1 MPLSDSDRSTRG
13 RRTTAFLN
21 QRSPSRRASW
31 QQRNRPLGRR
41 WRLFATKGV
50 ATRRTNL
57 TVPMACERQSSYPRE
72 GAVIRILAQPRQQVW
87 LLTAGLS
94 SRLAANSVVEVNDAV
109 SEPALGQE
117 REQDA
122 DVLGQCA
129 PAATNNDPARGTGV
143 TRRPDPRRSLAASSA
158 PPIVMSA
165 PAEWDGPYGRG
176 DASRQ
181 ATEAIQPGRSVWAS
195 GLNAPR
201 PVGPGLRCGWLIVV
215 DSS

>member
-1 MPLSDSDRSTRG
+1 MAAKESSARPSVASLCHERSGNAPDQSHRPDGVLAPVLISARRCRHPDTR
-13 RRTTAFLN
+13 
-21 QRSPSRRASW
+21 S
-31 QQRNRPLGRR
+31 
-41 WRLFATKGV
+41 
-50 ATRRTNL
+50 
-57 TVPMACERQSSYPRE
+57 
-72 GAVIRILAQPRQQVW
+72 PRQQGR

-109 SEPALGQE
+109 SEPALVQE

-129 PAATNNDPARGTGV
+129 LAATNNDSARGTGV
-143 TRRPDPRRSLAASSA
+143 TRRPDPRRSLASSSA

-181 ATEAIQPGRSVWAS
+181 ATEAIQPGRSVDAS

-201 PVGPGLRCGWLIVV
+201 PVGPGLRCVWLIVV
-215 DSS
+215 GWS